1 MVRGIRG
8 AITVPA
14 NESDLMEKATKWL
27 MDEMIEQNQI
37 DPETVCSAFLS
48 ATNDLDAMFPAK
60 VLREQDGWEFVPVM
74 CMQELAIKGSLER
87 CIRIMMHVNTNVAQ
101 KDIQHVYLEGAA
113 VLRPDLQ
120 QSTN

>member
-14 NESDLMEKATKWL
+14 NESDLMEKATKRL
-27 MDEMIEQNQI
+27 LDEMIEQNQI

-48 ATNDLDAMFPAK
+48 ATSDLDAMFPAK
-60 VLREQDGWEFVPVM
+60 VLREQDGWAFVPVM

>member
-14 NESDLMEKATKWL
+14 NDGDLMEKATKRL
-27 MDEMIEQNQI
+27 MEEMIEQNQI

-60 VLREQDGWEFVPVM
+60 VLREQGGWEFVPVM